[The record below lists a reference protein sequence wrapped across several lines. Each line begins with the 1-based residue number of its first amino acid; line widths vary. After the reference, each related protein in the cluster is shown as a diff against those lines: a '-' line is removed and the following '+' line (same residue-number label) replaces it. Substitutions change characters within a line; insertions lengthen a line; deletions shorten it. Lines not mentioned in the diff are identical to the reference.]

1 MAIKIEKKK
10 MVVLVVDDDTVA
22 VSALSQLL
30 NAEGLAVLVALEGQQ
45 AITITENITPDIILM
60 DAKMP
65 VMDGFDACLAL
76 KSNPDLEHIPVIFMT
91 GLSDTEHVI
100 KGFEV
105 GGIDYITKPINH
117 NELLVRMRAHLA
129 SAQSTMRAREA
140 LDESGHYLFSAHASG
155 EILWATPHAY
165 EAFES
170 LGVSD
175 KASAD
180 ALTKKISQLID
191 SEVKPQRGVRIE
203 KDGLVF
209 DIRYVNQVA
218 PDEYLLRI
226 VDLTG
231 DSDTELLKKEF
242 ALTDR
247 ESEVLAWISQGKTN
261 REIGIIL
268 SMSPRTVNK
277 HLEQIYKKLGVE
289 NRTTA
294 AIISLGVLNK
304 SR

>member
-1 MAIKIEKKK
+1 MAIKIEQKKS
-10 MVVLVVDDDTVA
+10 VVLVVDDDTAA
-22 VSALSQLL
+22 VSSLSQLL

-140 LDESGHYLFSAHASG
+140 LDESGHYLFSAYANG

-170 LGVSD
+170 LGVSG
-175 KASAD
+175 KGSAV
-180 ALTKKISQLID
+180 ALAKKISQLIGA
-191 SEVKPQRGVRIE
+191 EVKPQRGVRIE
-203 KDGLVF
+203 KDGLEF

-218 PDEYLLRI
+218 PNEYLLRI

-231 DSDTELLKKEF
+231 DSDTALLKKEF

-247 ESEVLAWISQGKTN
+247 ESDVLTWISQGKTN

>member
-1 MAIKIEKKK
+1 MAVKIEQKK
-10 MVVLVVDDDTVA
+10 MVVLVVDDDTAA

-76 KSNPDLEHIPVIFMT
+76 KANPDLEHIPVIFMT

-129 SAQSTMRAREA
+129 SSKATMSAREA
-140 LDESGHYLFSAHASG
+140 LDVSGHYLFSAYASG

-170 LGVSD
+170 LGVSNE
-175 KASAD
+175 ASAQSL
-180 ALTKKISQLID
+180 AKKISQLIA
-191 SEVKPQRGVRIE
+191 SEVKPQRGVHVE
-203 KDGLVF
+203 QDGLAF

-218 PDEYLLRI
+218 EDEYLLRI
-226 VDLTG
+226 VDLLG
-231 DSDTELLKKEF
+231 DSDTEVLKKEF
-242 ALTDR
+242 ELTDR
-247 ESEVLAWISQGKTN
+247 ESEVLSWISQGKTN

-304 SR
+304 NR

>member
-1 MAIKIEKKK
+1 MAVKIEQKK
-10 MVVLVVDDDTVA
+10 MVVLVVDDDTAA

-76 KSNPDLEHIPVIFMT
+76 KANPDLEHIPVIFMT

-129 SAQSTMRAREA
+129 SSKATMSAREA
-140 LDESGHYLFSAHASG
+140 LDVSGHYLFSAHTSG

-170 LGVSD
+170 LGVSNE
-175 KASAD
+175 ASAQSL
-180 ALTKKISQLID
+180 AKKISQLIA
-191 SEVKPQRGVRIE
+191 SEVKPQRGVHVE
-203 KDGLVF
+203 QDGLAF

-218 PDEYLLRI
+218 EDEYLLRI
-226 VDLTG
+226 VDLLG
-231 DSDTELLKKEF
+231 DSDTEVLKKEF
-242 ALTDR
+242 ELTDR
-247 ESEVLAWISQGKTN
+247 ESEVLSWISQGKTN

-304 SR
+304 NR

>member
-65 VMDGFDACLAL
+65 VMDGFDACLSL
-76 KSNPDLEHIPVIFMT
+76 KSNPDLAHIPVIFMT

-140 LDESGHYLFSAHASG
+140 LD
-155 EILWATPHAY
+155 
-165 EAFES
+165 
-170 LGVSD
+170 
-175 KASAD
+175 
-180 ALTKKISQLID
+180 
-191 SEVKPQRGVRIE
+191 
-203 KDGLVF
+203 
-209 DIRYVNQVA
+209 
-218 PDEYLLRI
+218 
-226 VDLTG
+226 
-231 DSDTELLKKEF
+231 
-242 ALTDR
+242 
-247 ESEVLAWISQGKTN
+247 
-261 REIGIIL
+261 
-268 SMSPRTVNK
+268 
-277 HLEQIYKKLGVE
+277 
-289 NRTTA
+289 
-294 AIISLGVLNK
+294 
-304 SR
+304 

>member
-1 MAIKIEKKK
+1 MAIKIEQKKK
-10 MVVLVVDDDTVA
+10 VVLVVDDDTAA

-30 NAEGLAVLVALEGQQ
+30 NEEGLAVLVALEGQQ

-65 VMDGFDACLAL
+65 IMNGFDACLAL

-155 EILWATPHAY
+155 DILWATPHAY
-165 EAFES
+165 EAFEL

-175 KASAD
+175 KASAL
-180 ALTKKISQLID
+180 ALAKKIAKLIG

-203 KDGLVF
+203 KDGLEF

-231 DSDTELLKKEF
+231 DSDTALLKKEF
-242 ALTDR
+242 GLTDR

-294 AIISLGVLNK
+294 AIISIGVLNK